1 MVFAVEE
8 WIVGS
13 AVGILVAET
22 TEEAQTV
29 VTTLYDLSEKTSAP
43 QSSVVE
49 LVFVV
54 ALAADV
60 VTAGETVAAEFV
72 LGTLDVEIAVVAVL
86 FPAVSAVPVVQAALP
101 AVAVEL
107 LVPVAVMQAV
117 VVAAVVSIVVRLV
130 CPSE

>member
-1 MVFAVEE
+1 MFAVEE